1 MLVLADLQR
10 LLKFNEWANARVFD
24 AIAALTPEQLSK
36 DLGSS
41 FPTVALT
48 AAHMV
53 AGEWIWLQRWLGVSN
68 STFPDWASSSDI
80 ENLRRRLSEIERDRA
95 AFIAG
100 LTDADLLKPR
110 PYKLMS
116 GLEDQQPLD
125 VMLTH
130 VVNHATYHRGQIATF
145 FRQLGLKPIG
155 TDFITFAREK

>member
-1 MLVLADLQR
+1 MILADVER
-10 LLKFNEWANARVFD
+10 LLRFNEWANARVFD
-24 AIAALTPEQLSK
+24 AIAALTPEQATK

-68 STFPDWASSSDI
+68 SKFPDWANSSDI
-80 ENLRRRLSEIERDRA
+80 ADLRRRLSEIEQERA
-95 AFIAG
+95 QFIAG
-100 LTDADLLKPR
+100 LTDADLLIPR
-110 PYKLMS
+110 AYKLMT

-125 VMLTH
+125 VMVTH
-130 VVNHATYHRGQIATF
+130 VVNHATYHRGQIASF

-155 TDFITFAREK
+155 TDFITFARE